1 MLCIIVN
8 KSIVDMLWA
17 AECQEVDMSTFVDL
31 CAQGK
36 AFYLKQQNTLIP
48 LHPYMLQLSPDPTG
62 SMHFV
67 QSKYG
72 NCTSRKVEESRE

>member
-1 MLCIIVN
+1 MLGISVK
-8 KSIVDMLWA
+8 KSIVDMLWT

-36 AFYLKQQNTLIP
+36 AFYLKQQNILTP
-48 LHPYMLQLSPDPTG
+48 LHPYMLLLSPDPTV

-67 QSKYG
+67 QSKCG

>member
-1 MLCIIVN
+1 MLGIIVN
-8 KSIVDMLWA
+8 KSIVDRQWT

-36 AFYLKQQNTLIP
+36 AFYLKEQNILTP

-72 NCTSRKVEESRE
+72 NFTSRKVEDSRE

>member
-1 MLCIIVN
+1 
-8 KSIVDMLWA
+8 
-17 AECQEVDMSTFVDL
+17 MSTFVDL

-36 AFYLKQQNTLIP
+36 AFYLKQQNILTP
-48 LHPYMLQLSPDPTG
+48 LHPNMLQFSPDPTG

-72 NCTSRKVEESRE
+72 NCTSRKVEDFWE